1 MKLRRGSV
9 QDIQKQIELEQNQR
23 EATEEKEELL
33 DEDVIGNIDLETEEL
48 SVFLSLDN
56 YSSYVFDVL
65 LPFLTDL
72 LGIDFESVPKE

>member
-1 MKLRRGSV
+1 M
-9 QDIQKQIELEQNQR
+9 
-23 EATEEKEELL
+23 
-33 DEDVIGNIDLETEEL
+33 IGNIDLETEEL